1 MGIFKKTITLGLDY
15 DEFTGGITDVNSK
28 MRLLDAEFKLA
39 TEEAKAYGDESDLV
53 RLSQQKLGEQIAL
66 QTKKVELSKQAYE
79 NAIDGGKATDKQLD
93 KLQTNYLKNQTELQ
107 KLNNEL
113 GKYTDETEQANET
126 SNTFGDTIR
135 GMASSLGLEVSPA
148 LEAVASKFDGISAE
162 AGAAVVGI
170 GAIITSFAKCTI
182 QAGQF
187 ADDLLTLSAVTHIST
202 DELQKLQYASNLL
215 DVDVEVMTGSITKLT
230 NNMELARDGSSTLTD
245 QFGKLGI
252 KFADSKGNLRDANE
266 VFYEAIDALGKVK
279 NETERD
285 ALAMD
290 LFGKS
295 AKDLNP
301 LIEAGSDALKEL
313 GIQAEDMGMVMG
325 DTELDKLGRF
335 NDAFEEMGKQSDALK
350 NSLGLV
356 LLPILTGLFEAIS
369 KIPVPVLSIIV
380 VIASIIASIV
390 LVVKAIK
397 SMSDTASAISG
408 FFDKFSGGAMKTSTK
423 ILIVVGALI
432 ALAAIIA
439 VIIGKSSDLDRTLAN
454 VGESINQVSGNVNQT
469 QSNYTASQYNATG
482 TDYFSGG
489 KTWVGEN
496 GPELISPPKG
506 SQITPLDKLTGQ
518 TNNYYVTL
526 NASSI
531 KDIED
536 IKRLCE
542 QKKQTNRRG
551 VQANG

>member
-1 MGIFKKTITLGLDY
+1 MSIFKKTITLGLDY
-15 DEFTGGITDVNSK
+15 SQFEGGITDVNRK
-28 MRLLDAEFKLA
+28 MKLLDEEFNLA
-39 TEEAKAYGDESDLV
+39 REEAKKYGDETELV
-53 RLSQQKLGEQIAL
+53 RLSQERLAEKIQL

-79 NAIDGGKATDKQLD
+79 NAMDKGKASQKQLD
-93 KLQTNYLKNQTELQ
+93 NLELSYTKSKTELQ

-113 GKYTDETEQANET
+113 DTYSSEVEEAESKQR
-126 SNTFGDTIR
+126 SFGDTIR
-135 GMASSLGLEVSPA
+135 GIADSMRLEVSPA
-148 LEAVASKFDGISAE
+148 LETVASKFDNISAE
-162 AGAAVVGI
+162 TGTAVLGI

-182 QAGQF
+182 EAGQF
-187 ADDLLTLSAVTHIST
+187 ADDLLTLSTVTHIST
-202 DELQKLQYASNLL
+202 EELQKMQYASNLL
-215 DVDVEVMTGSITKLT
+215 DVDVDVMTGSITKLT
-230 NNMELARDGSSTLTD
+230 NNMELARDGSSTLTN

-252 KFADSKGNLRDANE
+252 KFKDSKGNLRDANE

-301 LIEAGSDALKEL
+301 LIEAGSDAIKEL
-313 GIQAEDMGMVMG
+313 GIQAEDMGMVMSNK
-325 DTELDKLGRF
+325 ELDKLGRF
-335 NDAFEEMGKQSDALK
+335 NDAFEEMGKQGDALK

-369 KIPVPVLSIIV
+369 KIPVPVLKIIV
-380 VIASIIASIV
+380 VIASIVASIV

-397 SMSDTASAISG
+397 SVTDTASTISG
-408 FFDKFSGGAMKTSTK
+408 FFDKVSGGSMKTSTK
-423 ILIVVGALI
+423 ILIMVGALI

-469 QSNYTASQYNATG
+469 QSNYTASQYNASG

-489 KTWVGEN
+489 RTWVGES
-496 GPELISPPKG
+496 GPEQVVLPRG
-506 SQITPLDKLTGQ
+506 SQIIPRDKVSGGD
-518 TNNYYVTL
+518 NYNFNVTIDAK
-526 NASSI
+526 NV
-531 KDIED
+531 KDFND
-536 IKRLCE
+536 IIRVCM
-542 QKKQTNRRG
+542 QKKQANRRG
-551 VQANG
+551 VL

>member
-113 GKYTDETEQANET
+113 GKYTGETEQANET
-126 SNTFGDTIR
+126 SNTFGNTIR

-170 GAIITSFAKCTI
+170 GAIITSFTKCTI

-380 VIASIIASIV
+380 VVASIIASIV

-518 TNNYYVTL
+518 TNIYYVTL

>member
-1 MGIFKKTITLGLDY
+1 MSIFKKTIALGLDY
-15 DEFTGGITDVNSK
+15 SQFEGGITDVNRK
-28 MRLLDAEFKLA
+28 MKLLDEEFNLA
-39 TEEAKAYGDESDLV
+39 REEAKKYGDETDLV
-53 RLSQQKLGEQIAL
+53 RLSQERLAEKIQL

-79 NAIDGGKATDKQLD
+79 NAMDKGKASQKQLD
-93 KLQTNYLKNQTELQ
+93 NLELSYVKSKTELQ

-113 GKYTDETEQANET
+113 DTYSSEVEEAESKQR
-126 SNTFGDTIR
+126 SFGDTIR
-135 GMASSLGLEVSPA
+135 GTADFLGLEVSPA
-148 LEAVASKFDGISAE
+148 LETVASKFDNISAE
-162 AGAAVVGI
+162 TGTAVLGI

-182 QAGQF
+182 EAGQF
-187 ADDLLTLSAVTHIST
+187 ADDLLTLSTVTHIST
-202 DELQKLQYASNLL
+202 EELQKMQYASNLL
-215 DVDVEVMTGSITKLT
+215 DVDVDVMTGSITKLT
-230 NNMELARDGSSTLTD
+230 NNMELARDGSYTLTD

-252 KFADSKGNLRDANE
+252 KFKDSKGNLRDANE

-301 LIEAGSDALKEL
+301 LIEAGSDAIKEL
-313 GIQAEDMGMVMG
+313 GIQAEDMGMVMSN
-325 DTELDKLGRF
+325 TELDKLGRF
-335 NDAFEEMGKQSDALK
+335 NDAFEEMGKQGDALK

-369 KIPVPVLSIIV
+369 KIPVPVLKIIV
-380 VIASIIASIV
+380 VIASIVASIV

-397 SMSDTASAISG
+397 SMSDTASTISG
-408 FFDKFSGGAMKTSTK
+408 FFDKVSGGAMKTSTK

-469 QSNYTASQYNATG
+469 QSNYTASQYNASG

-489 KTWVGEN
+489 RTWVGES
-496 GPELISPPKG
+496 GPEQVVLPRG
-506 SQITPLDKLTGQ
+506 SQIIPRDKVSGGD
-518 TNNYYVTL
+518 NYNFNVTIDAK
-526 NASSI
+526 NVT
-531 KDIED
+531 DFND
-536 IKRLCE
+536 VVRVCM
-542 QKKQTNRRG
+542 QKKQANRRG
-551 VQANG
+551 VL

>member
-1 MGIFKKTITLGLDY
+1 MSIFKKTITLGLDY
-15 DEFTGGITDVNSK
+15 SQFEGGITDVNRK
-28 MRLLDAEFKLA
+28 MKLLDEEFNLA
-39 TEEAKAYGDESDLV
+39 REEAKKYGDETDLV
-53 RLSQQKLGEQIAL
+53 RLSQERLAEKIQL

-79 NAIDGGKATDKQLD
+79 NAMDKGKASQRQLD
-93 KLQTNYLKNQTELQ
+93 NLELSYTKSKTELQ

-113 GKYTDETEQANET
+113 DTYSSEVEEAESKQR
-126 SNTFGDTIR
+126 SFGDTIR
-135 GMASSLGLEVSPA
+135 GIADSMGLEVSPA
-148 LEAVASKFDGISAE
+148 LETVASKFDNISAE
-162 AGAAVVGI
+162 TGTAVLGI

-182 QAGQF
+182 EAGQF
-187 ADDLLTLSAVTHIST
+187 ADDLLTLSTVTHIST
-202 DELQKLQYASNLL
+202 EELQKMQYASNLL
-215 DVDVEVMTGSITKLT
+215 DVDVDVMTGSITKLT

-252 KFADSKGNLRDANE
+252 KFKDSKGNLRDANE

-301 LIEAGSDALKEL
+301 LIEAGSDAIKEL
-313 GIQAEDMGMVMG
+313 GIQAEDMGMVMSN
-325 DTELDKLGRF
+325 TELDKLGRF
-335 NDAFEEMGKQSDALK
+335 NDAFEEMGKQGDALK

-369 KIPVPVLSIIV
+369 KIPVPVLKIIV
-380 VIASIIASIV
+380 VIASIVASIV

-397 SMSDTASAISG
+397 SMSDTASTISG
-408 FFDKFSGGAMKTSTK
+408 FFDKVSGGAMKTSTK

-469 QSNYTASQYNATG
+469 QSNYTASQYNASG

-489 KTWVGEN
+489 RTWVGES
-496 GPELISPPKG
+496 GPEQVVLPRG
-506 SQITPLDKLTGQ
+506 SQIIPRDKVSGGDNYNFNVTIDAKNV
-518 TNNYYVTL
+518 TDFNNVV
-526 NASSI
+526 
-531 KDIED
+531 
-536 IKRLCE
+536 RVCM
-542 QKKQTNRRG
+542 QKKQANRRG
-551 VQANG
+551 VL